1 MILEGVIRTVML
13 AKLACKEVALV
24 ARSLLIQ
31 LGRFIGKTVKCVK
44 VIFFGAV

>member
-1 MILEGVIRTVML
+1 VTLEGVIRMVML

-31 LGRFIGKTVKCVK
+31 LGRFGKAVKCVK